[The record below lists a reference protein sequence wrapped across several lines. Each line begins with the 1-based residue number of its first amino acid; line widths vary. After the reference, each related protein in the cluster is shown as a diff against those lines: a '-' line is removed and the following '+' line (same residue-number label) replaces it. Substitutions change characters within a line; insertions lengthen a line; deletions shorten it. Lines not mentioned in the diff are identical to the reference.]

1 MVRVFLYTY
10 AQPCETCYNKQNA
23 KGGAK
28 PEGEN
33 RIMTYTTLT
42 DPIEAVYIHIPF
54 CVKKCNYCD
63 FLSFSHGTSTTDAM
77 KQYIHALIAE
87 IKLATAQYRVQAKT
101 IFVGGGTPSILPESL
116 MQLLLEAIEQYFVF
130 DCLQEYTVE
139 LNPGTITERKLQIMK
154 QYGVNRLSIGVQSDN
169 TEQLQLLGR
178 IHTFEEAKEAVHLAR
193 MAGFDNINLDFMY
206 GIPGQT
212 VDAWADTLTNAMA
225 LKPQHLSLY
234 QLKIEE
240 DTILHQWLED
250 GRIEEFDDETALAMY
265 RTAQTVLAREGYH
278 QYEISNYA
286 KAGYASLH
294 NQVYWRT
301 DAYLGL
307 GLGACS
313 WVRPNRWNNHFAM
326 NDYLQSIAQGK
337 LPAGEAEHLTVQE
350 QMEETVFMALRMN
363 AGLSKALFQ
372 DRFGCSVESIFAD
385 AIQTCKENQWLTEAE
400 DCCLLTEEGRVLGN
414 LVFMEFIREE
424 A

>member
-1 MVRVFLYTY
+1 
-10 AQPCETCYNKQNA
+10 
-23 KGGAK
+23 
-28 PEGEN
+28 
-33 RIMTYTTLT
+33 MTYSTLAA
-42 DPIEAVYIHIPF
+42 PIEAVYIHIPF

-77 KQYIHALIAE
+77 EQYIQALIAE
-87 IKLATAQYRVQAKT
+87 MTLATAQYRVQART
-101 IFVGGGTPSILPESL
+101 IFIGGGTPSVLPEPL
-116 MQLLLEAIEQYFVF
+116 MEILLKAIRQYFVS

-139 LNPGTITERKLQIMK
+139 LNPGTITERKLQLMK

-169 TEQLQLLGR
+169 AEQLQLLGR
-178 IHTFEEAKEAVHLAR
+178 IHTFAEAQEAVQLAR
-193 MAGFDNINLDFMY
+193 AVGFDNINLDFMY

-212 VDAWADTLTNAMA
+212 VEAWADTLTNAMA

-240 DTILHQWLED
+240 NTVLDQWLED

-265 RTAQTVLAREGYH
+265 RTAQTLLEREGYH

-286 KAGYASLH
+286 KAGHESLH

-301 DAYLGL
+301 DHYLGL

-326 NDYLQSIAQGK
+326 TDYLQSIAQGT
-337 LPAGEAEHLTVQE
+337 LPAQESEHLTVQE

-363 AGLSKALFQ
+363 QGLSKALFQ
-372 DRFGCSVESIFAD
+372 ARFGCSVESIFAD
-385 AIQTCKENQWLTEAE
+385 AIQTCKANGWLTEAE
-400 DCCLLTEEGRVLGN
+400 DCYLLTEEGRVLGN
-414 LVFMEFIREE
+414 LVFMEFIQEE
-424 A
+424 S

>member
-1 MVRVFLYTY
+1 
-10 AQPCETCYNKQNA
+10 
-23 KGGAK
+23 
-28 PEGEN
+28 
-33 RIMTYTTLT
+33 MTYSTLAA
-42 DPIEAVYIHIPF
+42 PIEAVYIHIPF

-77 KQYIHALIAE
+77 EQYISALIAE
-87 IKLATAQYRVQAKT
+87 MTLATAQYRVQART
-101 IFVGGGTPSILPESL
+101 IFIGGGTPSVLPEPL
-116 MQLLLEAIEQYFVF
+116 MEILLKAIRQYFVS

-139 LNPGTITERKLQIMK
+139 LNPGTITERKLQLMK

-169 TEQLQLLGR
+169 AEQLQLLGR
-178 IHTFEEAKEAVHLAR
+178 IHTFAEAQEAVQLAR
-193 MAGFDNINLDFMY
+193 AVGFDNINLDFMY

-212 VDAWADTLTNAMA
+212 VEAWADTLTNAMA

-240 DTILHQWLED
+240 NTVLNQWLED

-265 RTAQTVLAREGYH
+265 RTAQTLLEREGYH

-286 KAGYASLH
+286 KAGHESLH

-301 DAYLGL
+301 DHYLGL

-326 NDYLQSIAQGK
+326 TDYLQSIAQGT
-337 LPAGEAEHLTVQE
+337 LPAQESEHLTVQE

-363 AGLSKALFQ
+363 QGLPKALFQ
-372 DRFGCSVESIFAD
+372 ARFGCSVESIFAD
-385 AIQTCKENQWLTEAE
+385 AIQTCKANGWLTEAE
-400 DCCLLTEEGRVLGN
+400 DCYLLTEEGRVLGN
-414 LVFMEFIREE
+414 LVFMEFIQEE
-424 A
+424 S

>member
-1 MVRVFLYTY
+1 
-10 AQPCETCYNKQNA
+10 
-23 KGGAK
+23 
-28 PEGEN
+28 
-33 RIMTYTTLT
+33 MTYSTLAA
-42 DPIEAVYIHIPF
+42 PIEAVYIHIPF

-77 KQYIHALIAE
+77 EQYIRALIAE
-87 IKLATAQYRVQAKT
+87 MTLATAQYRVQART
-101 IFVGGGTPSILPESL
+101 IFIGGGTPSVLPEPL
-116 MQLLLEAIEQYFVF
+116 MEILLEAIRQYFVS

-139 LNPGTITERKLQIMK
+139 LNPGTITESKLQLMK

-169 TEQLQLLGR
+169 AEQLQLLGR
-178 IHTFEEAKEAVHLAR
+178 IHTFAEAQEAVQLAR
-193 MAGFDNINLDFMY
+193 AVGFDNINLDFMY

-212 VDAWADTLTNAMA
+212 VEAWADTLTNAMA

-240 DTILHQWLED
+240 NTVLDQWLED

-265 RTAQTVLAREGYH
+265 RTAQTLLEREGYQ

-286 KAGYASLH
+286 KAGYESLH

-301 DAYLGL
+301 DNYLGL

-313 WVRPNRWNNHFAM
+313 WVRPHRWNNEFEM
-326 NDYLQSIAQGK
+326 ISYLQKIQQGCF
-337 LPAGEAEHLTVQE
+337 PVQAPECLTVRE

-363 AGLSKALFQ
+363 EGLTKTLFTE
-372 DRFGCSVESIFAD
+372 RFGCTVESVFAG
-385 AIQTCKENQWLTEAE
+385 AIKTCKTNGWLIE
-400 DCCLLTEEGRVLGN
+400 DDERYMLSEGGRVLGN
-414 LVFMEFIREE
+414 LVFMEFIDTEDS
-424 A
+424 